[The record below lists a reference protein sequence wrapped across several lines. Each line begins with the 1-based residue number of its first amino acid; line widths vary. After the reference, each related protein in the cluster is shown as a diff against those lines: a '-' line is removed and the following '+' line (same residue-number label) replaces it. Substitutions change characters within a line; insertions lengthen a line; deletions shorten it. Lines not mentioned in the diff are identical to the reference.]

1 MIPHLNL
8 FTVNLPLTLTRW
20 YVLQK
25 RFTDVQ
31 GRWIVIF
38 MIWFAPLFVH
48 YVFGPKKWVLLICQM
63 NKGWSIGI
71 YKVCRVIEISLW
83 SVQTWRSETR
93 QFFCE
98 FRRVERFIFDIW
110 SSIFFVLG
118 RIVCFWSWSKS
129 IKPIQF
135 GFLLWWSFILNIIL
149 NIFLIT
155 FILDC
160 NKLNFT

>member
-1 MIPHLNL
+1 MLRFQLPPIRTNGQL
-8 FTVNLPLTLTRW
+8 FHGLLKEDQKISRNDSTFELIYYNTVNLPLTLTRW

-71 YKVCRVIEISLW
+71 SKVCRVIEISLW

-129 IKPIQF
+129 IKPI
-135 GFLLWWSFILNIIL
+135 
-149 NIFLIT
+149 
-155 FILDC
+155 
-160 NKLNFT
+160 